1 MKKRLL
7 GVLVALALCVGLFPS
22 VLGAA
27 PTLVVAMRI
36 NNPWCVIGT
45 QVTHVDDQS
54 DKVYPIAENNRTLLP
69 VSPVVKAFGGSS
81 SWDAATNNVVFTL
94 GDNRV
99 ELTIGSAN
107 ITVNGVAGVMDVPAR
122 AMNNR
127 TYVPVRA
134 VLEGLGLTV
143 EYEATNQ
150 IVVVADGELD
160 PAGLTGLSQVKT
172 LVEKTTPKESPLTL
186 TSQSYS
192 LASGTVSANVI
203 TVNMKDPRVS
213 VKAALSDGK
222 LNNPKSFAATASAS
236 GAEAVINANFFLS
249 ENAVKDPI
257 GHLMVDGQF
266 QYANTGISSL
276 GITASNEMRYGR
288 PAVFVR
294 VKTTDSGAPQQW
306 AAFEVN
312 VLKQFDNQSVL
323 YTPARGSSFPVTFA
337 GAVLT
342 VTNGVTS
349 GYKTVAAGETV
360 AIPANGYVL
369 YSSTKVISTNYYQV
383 PEMGRTVTLEPYLYT
398 PDAEGF
404 SLDGVQTMVSGSP
417 RLVQDGAAY
426 TQLDSGFTEARFTT
440 AITPRTAVGSTADGK
455 LLLVNVKAASIQQ
468 MRELMLRLG
477 CVDAINL
484 DGGASTAM
492 YYQGQVLAT
501 PGRNL
506 TSTLQVFV
514 SQ

>member
-7 GVLVALALCVGLFPS
+7 GVLVALALCVGLFPAA
-22 VLGAA
+22 LGAA
-27 PTLVVAMRI
+27 PSLVVAMRI

-45 QVTHVDDQS
+45 QVTKVDDLS

-69 VSPVVKAFGGSS
+69 VSPVVKAFGGTS

-99 ELTIGSAN
+99 ELTIGKADIS
-107 ITVNGVAGVMDVPAR
+107 VNGTPGVMDVAAR

-143 EYEATNQ
+143 EYEATHQ
-150 IVVVADGELD
+150 IVVVADGDLD

-172 LVEKTTPKESPLTL
+172 LVEKTTPKASPITL
-186 TSQSYS
+186 TSRSYA
-192 LASGTVSANVI
+192 LASGTVNANVV
-203 TVNMKDPRVS
+203 TVNMRDSRVS

-222 LNNPKSFAATASAS
+222 LNNPKSFAATAAAS
-236 GAEAVINANFFLS
+236 GAQVVVNANFFLS

-276 GITASNEMRYGR
+276 GITSSNEMRYGR
-288 PAVFVR
+288 PSVFVR
-294 VKTTDSGAPQQW
+294 VKTTDGGTPQQW
-306 AAFEVN
+306 SAFEVN
-312 VLKQFDNQSVL
+312 VLKQFDNQAVL
-323 YTPARGSSFPVTFA
+323 YTPARGASFPVTFP

-349 GYKTVAAGETV
+349 AYKTVAAGETV
-360 AIPANGYVL
+360 AIPSNGYVL
-369 YSSTKVISTNYYQV
+369 YSSTKVISTSYYQV
-383 PEMGRTVTLEPYLYT
+383 PEMGRAVALEPYLFT

-404 SLDGVQTMVSGSP
+404 TLDGVQTMVSGSP
-417 RLVQDGAAY
+417 RLVKDGAAY
-426 TQLDSGFTEARFTT
+426 TQLDSGFTESRFTT
-440 AITPRTAVGSTADGK
+440 AVTARTAVGSTADGK
-455 LLLVNVKAASIQQ
+455 LILVNVKAASIQQ
-468 MRELMLRLG
+468 MRELMLYLG

-484 DGGASTAM
+484 DGGASAAM